1 MDESI
6 GAYNLLK
13 FMVFAV
19 GLLTLFLQIN
29 HARKDPLIWAKIAFS
44 VIWLGN
50 VLTFAV
56 VTWYIRNYSGMT
68 PDLIDIINMWS
79 SSIQLHG
86 IISVL
91 GSYAVLL
98 WIRRQG
104 LE

>member
-19 GLLTLFLQIN
+19 GVFALFLQVN
-29 HARKDPLIWAKIAFS
+29 HARKNPLSWAKIAFS
-44 VIWLGN
+44 IAWLGN

-56 VTWYIRNYSGMT
+56 VTFYIRNYSGMT
-68 PDLIDIINMWS
+68 PDLIDFVNVWS

-86 IISVL
+86 IISIL
-91 GSYAVLL
+91 GSYAVLT
-98 WIRRQG
+98 WIRRRG